1 VRGFLGAGT
10 QLPAYTIFKD
20 QMEQSGYSKDSIFT
34 HILCSAASAGRIY
47 HSLPSQNVFLG
58 VSILFCNPADVVR
71 TRIYNQPFDPS
82 TGKGLL
88 YRNGLDALTKIV
100 RTEGVLG
107 GLYKGAWTHY
117 SRLGPHI
124 VLVFVF
130 LEQMKKGI

>member
-1 VRGFLGAGT
+1 MLVLSCQLIQSSKTGWGSLAIAKIQYLLISFVLRHQQVETSLLALLKCLG
-10 QLPAYTIFKD
+10 I
-20 QMEQSGYSKDSIFT
+20 
-34 HILCSAASAGRIY
+34 
-47 HSLPSQNVFLG
+47 
-58 VSILFCNPADVVR
+58 SILFCNPADVVR
-71 TRIYNQPFDPS
+71 TRIYNQPFDPQ

-88 YRNGLDALTKIV
+88 YRNGFDALTKIV